1 MKRLEFFS
9 KRHREDLFATPDLW
23 GHHRQ
28 KRARGPLPYYLPSV
42 VAFADLGNADVAG
55 RLLSARSGAP
65 NAGGGTRGQASE
77 PPFGACPARVDC

>member
-28 KRARGPLPYYLPSV
+28 KRAREPLPYYLPSV
-42 VAFADLGNADVAG
+42 VAFVDLGNAGVGG
-55 RLLSARSGAP
+55 RPLSAR
-65 NAGGGTRGQASE
+65 
-77 PPFGACPARVDC
+77 ARVL